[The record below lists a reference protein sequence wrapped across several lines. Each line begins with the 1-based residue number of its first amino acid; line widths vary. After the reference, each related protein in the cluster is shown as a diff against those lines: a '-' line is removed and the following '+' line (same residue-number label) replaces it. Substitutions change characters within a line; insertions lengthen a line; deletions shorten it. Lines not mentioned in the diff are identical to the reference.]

1 MEESTEQIK
10 KLGHNKFQLEIEELK
25 KEIESHIYTNNEKE
39 MKLSLFKQNISNLQK
54 QLQECHLKIQTLEE
68 SVNPIIEKDDS
79 LLLNEIET
87 LKKEIVSKEYIIN
100 SQKESIDTLNENNK
114 LLENKY
120 EILYNESL
128 NIKTTI
134 DKHIA
139 SIQNLNETV
148 VNLEAKNIQLTNNN
162 TNLENELLFVKDS
175 LVKNNEL
182 LKLNK
187 EQLYE
192 LLEKE
197 QKHEEPEQIIEQ
209 TIPIGIVRKKLTR
222 NDRTRRK

>member
-25 KEIESHIYTNNEKE
+25 KEIEAHIYTNNEKE

-100 SQKESIDTLNENNK
+100 SQKESIDILNENIK
-114 LLENKY
+114 SLENKY

-139 SIQNLNETV
+139 SNSVLNETV

-197 QKHEEPEQIIEQ
+197 QKHVEPEQNIEQ

-222 NDRTRRK
+222 NDRTRRR